1 MKKYFSVILA
11 LLFII
16 LFQTAASA
24 QNNPALLDSLI
35 KANSSL
41 FPEVAANPSKYQL
54 QILYTQIDR
63 DRKNRPHFT
72 TYKYNVNK
80 NNYFYP
86 ASSVKIAGAVLSLQ
100 KLNELNVK
108 GLSKFTALRIDSAY
122 SGQTRVLKDLS
133 SKDSLPSIA
142 HYIKKIFLASDND
155 AFNRTYEFLGQK
167 YLNEE
172 LWKRG
177 IKDVKL
183 QHRVSVALSPEENRH
198 TNPFTFYDGNKVIYR
213 QEAQVNPV
221 EYRNDIP
228 TLFRGNGYI
237 DGNGTLVNKPK
248 DFTYSNYISVESLQG
263 ILKRIIFPESFPK
276 EERFNLTKDDYKF
289 LYKYMSM
296 LARESDYPKY
306 DTKEYPDANV
316 KFLMYGGTKDSIP
329 SNIRIFNKIGLA
341 YGYLTDNAYV
351 VDFDRRVE
359 FFVTAVIYV
368 NNDEIFNDDKYEYD
382 QIGLPFLRNLGKVI
396 YNYELSRPRKYKPDL
411 SIFKN

>member
-1 MKKYFSVILA
+1 MSRYFSFILTFTV
-11 LLFII
+11 LFS
-16 LFQTAASA
+16 AAVFP
-24 QNNPALLDSLI
+24 QNKYSALLDSLI

-41 FPEVAANPSKYQL
+41 YPEVAANPSKYQV

-100 KLNELNVK
+100 KLNELNIK
-108 GLSKFTALRIDSAY
+108 GLDKYTPLRIDSAY
-122 SGQTRVLKDLS
+122 SGQSRVLKDPS
-133 SKDSLPSIA
+133 SKDGLPSIA

-177 IKDVKL
+177 LKDLKL
-183 QHRVSVALSPEENRH
+183 LHRVSVVLSPEENRH
-198 TNPFTFYDGNKVIYR
+198 TNPFTFYDGDKIIY
-213 QEAQVNPV
+213 QQDQQVNPLQ
-221 EYRNDIP
+221 YQNDLP
-228 TLFRGNGYI
+228 TLFRGNGYMAG
-237 DGNGTLVNKPK
+237 DSLVNKPK
-248 DFTYSNYISVESLQG
+248 DFTFSNYISVESLQG
-263 ILKRIIFPESFPK
+263 ILRRIIFPESFPE
-276 EERFNLTKDDYKF
+276 EERFNLTEDDYKF

-296 LARESDYPKY
+296 LPKESNYPGY
-306 DTKEYPDANV
+306 DPEEYYDAYV
-316 KFLMYGGTKDSIP
+316 KFLMYGNKNDTIP

-341 YGYLTDNAYV
+341 YGYLTDNAYI
-351 VDFDRRVE
+351 VDFDKKVE
-359 FFVTAVIYV
+359 FFLTAVIYV
-368 NNDEIFNDDKYEYD
+368 NSDEIFNDDKYEYD
-382 QIGLPFLRNLGKVI
+382 QTGLPFLRNLGRVI

-411 SIFKN
+411 SRFRN

>member
-1 MKKYFSVILA
+1 MKRYFSAA
-11 LLFII
+11 LLFIF
-16 LFQTAASA
+16 LFQAAASA
-24 QNNPALLDSLI
+24 QNNPALLDSLL

-41 FPEVAANPSKYQL
+41 FPEVAQNPSKYQV
-54 QILYTQIDR
+54 QILYTQVDR
-63 DRKNRPHFT
+63 NRKNRPHFT

-100 KLNELNVK
+100 KLNELNIK
-108 GLSKFTALRIDSAY
+108 GLDKYTRLRIDSAY
-122 SGQTRVLKDLS
+122 SGQTRVLLDLS

-142 HYIKKIFLASDND
+142 HYVKKIFLASDND

-177 IKDVKL
+177 LKDVKL
-183 QHRVSVALSPEENRH
+183 QHRVSVALSNEENRH
-198 TNPFTFYDGNKVIYR
+198 TNPFTFYDGDKIFYH

-221 EYRNDIP
+221 EYRNDLP
-228 TLFRGNGYI
+228 TLSRGNGYI
-237 DGNGTLVNKPK
+237 DGNGKLVNEPK
-248 DFTYSNYISVESLQG
+248 DFTYNNYISVESLQG

-276 EERFNLTKDDYKF
+276 EERFNLTGDDYKF

-306 DTKEYPDANV
+306 DPKEYPDANV
-316 KFLMYGGTKDSIP
+316 KFLMYGGIKDTIP

-341 YGYLTDNAYV
+341 YGYLTDNAYI
-351 VDFDRRVE
+351 VDFDKKVE

-382 QIGLPFLRNLGKVI
+382 QTGLPFLKNLGKVI
-396 YNYELSRPRKYKPDL
+396 YNYELSRPRKHKPDL